1 MNFDIK
7 GNSGCSIDII
17 EKDNKLFVKKSTQD
31 PNYRKRLNLQGH
43 KQASDELADR
53 CGIRT
58 PIIHELEWSPDES
71 SILMDYIYSKNF
83 IDYFESASKQDIDNL
98 VEKLTAYIDKEF
110 EHSIYKEISTKIF
123 IEKIESVFSKCN
135 SDEYSELKN
144 SILDVFENIKGLIVF
159 PIGTCHGDLTFSNIL
174 FASDGVYFID
184 YLDSFIETPLQDIV
198 KLRQDTKY
206 GWSCL
211 KTDRKFDN
219 IRMQMILK
227 YIDDKLD
234 NHFQEN
240 CFYRKWYSVIQL
252 INILRILPYS
262 KEEKVK
268 NFVISTLKEIL
279 EELKS

>member
-1 MNFDIK
+1 MNIDIK

-43 KQASDELADR
+43 KQASDELADK

-58 PIIHELEWSPDES
+58 PKIHELNCGSDEAF
-71 SILMDYIYSKNF
+71 ILMDYVYSKNF

-110 EHSIYKEISTKIF
+110 EHSIYKEIGTKIF
-123 IEKIESVFSKCN
+123 IEKIESIFSKCN

-144 SILDVFENIKGLIVF
+144 DILNVFENIKGLIAF
-159 PIGTCHGDLTFSNIL
+159 PVGTCHGDLTFSNIL
-174 FASDGVYFID
+174 FASNGIYFID

-211 KTDRKFDN
+211 KTDRRFDN
-219 IRMQMILK
+219 IRMKMILK
-227 YIDDKLD
+227 YIDDKID
-234 NHFQEN
+234 NHFKDN
-240 CFYRKWYSVIQL
+240 SYYKKWYGIMQL
-252 INILRILPYS
+252 MNILRILPYS
-262 KEEKVK
+262 NEEKVK
-268 NFVISTLKEIL
+268 NFVISTLKGIL
-279 EELKS
+279 EDLKS